1 MGSGWPFL
9 VKAADLLGVAMFS
22 VGEVNVKGLLQFEN
36 MLGALGEDAPKAVNR
51 AINRTGDMARTQ
63 VVRTLAKQTGLP
75 QKTIRKSVKVK
86 RSSWD
91 DLTYTLK
98 SAGGDVAL
106 KYFQKRETKKGVV
119 ANLGTARGRVLFP
132 RTFFRGGAFPRRV
145 DLSAFGGH
153 VMDRMSEQRF
163 HLKKVKSG
171 VFIPEEMV
179 EGATADAF
187 ERSVQ
192 QNLPRRLDHEIS
204 RLLGL

>member
-1 MGSGWPFL
+1 
-9 VKAADLLGVAMFS
+9 MFS
-22 VGEVNVKGLLQFEN
+22 VGEVEVKGLQQFEN
-36 MLGALGEDAPKAVNR
+36 MLGALGEDAHKAVGR
-51 AINRTGDMARTQ
+51 AISRTGDMARTQ

-75 QKTIRKSVKVK
+75 QKTIRKSIKVK
-86 RSSWD
+86 RPVFGSKTGKGQ

-106 KYFQKRETKKGVV
+106 KYFQKRETKRGVV
-119 ANLGTARGRVLFP
+119 ANLGAARGRVLFE

-153 VMDRMSEQRF
+153 VMDRVSEQRF
-163 HLKKVKSG
+163 HLRKVKSG

-179 EGATADAF
+179 DGATAAAF
-187 ERSVQ
+187 ERSVE